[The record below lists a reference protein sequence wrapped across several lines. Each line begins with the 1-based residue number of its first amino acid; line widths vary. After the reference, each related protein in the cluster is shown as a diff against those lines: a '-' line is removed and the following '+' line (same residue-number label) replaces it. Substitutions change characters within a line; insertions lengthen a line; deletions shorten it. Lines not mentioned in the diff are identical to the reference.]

1 MAQTDDA
8 PVSDQKIERGTP
20 AKPRPFKLAKLSS
33 EDLRTLRLDEG
44 SEIELNARFER
55 FRRSRDEQQ
64 IFKDEDPD
72 SMDSDRL
79 DEFHAAGTRR
89 TSDATAIVHFM
100 APRILRL
107 RDGTDKRRWRSFL
120 TKFMKDENLA

>member
-1 MAQTDDA
+1 MAQTDDELA
-8 PVSDQKIERGTP
+8 DRRIERKTP
-20 AKPRPFKLAKLSS
+20 AKPPPFKLAKLSS

-44 SEIELNARFER
+44 SEIELNARLER
-55 FRRSRDEQQ
+55 FKRSRDEQQ
-64 IFKDEDPD
+64 VFREEDPD

-79 DEFHAAGTRR
+79 GEFLAAGTRR

-120 TKFMKDENLA
+120 KRFMKDESLA